1 MKKYFFLIGFLS
13 ISILTFSQENILDK
27 SVTDSLK
34 KPDKISKIAQGFRDF
49 EETRKMDSIWLAA
62 KYNSPL
68 YDSLA
73 FVIPDAELLPFT
85 PDSLFTSKLKERL
98 DSLHHNSPFN
108 IAYNPVLERVIKTY
122 LKTRRKS
129 IANLMTK
136 AKFYFPLFEEQ
147 LDKYDI
153 PLEMKYLAIVESAL
167 KPNARSGA
175 GAKGLWQFMYNTG
188 KMFDLKVSSYVDERA
203 DPLKSTEAACKYL
216 LSLYNTFDDWDLAL
230 AAYNSGPGNVTKA
243 IRRSGGYKNYW
254 NIRPYLPRETQGYVP
269 AFYATMYIF
278 EYAKEHNLR
287 PNAFSITYFETDTI
301 RVKRQLTFAQINKV
315 LKTDN
320 TLLWQLN
327 PQYKLG
333 IIPYLKGR
341 HYALRLPYDLTGVFV
356 ANEDSIYAFAAADD
370 AAREKP
376 LPKYFEINSRIRY
389 RVRNGDF
396 LGKIANKYGVS
407 VSKLKR
413 WNGLKSSRLS
423 IGQRLT
429 IFPRRFPSVKTRST
443 KKTSPKGKYTIYVV
457 KKGDSLWSISRK
469 FPKVTMQQLKDWN
482 NIWNSK
488 QLKPG
493 TKLKIFKS

>member
-1 MKKYFFLIGFLS
+1 MKKHLLIYIFIFPFLIFGQTNVL
-13 ISILTFSQENILDK
+13 QETPK
-27 SVTDSLK
+27 DSLK
-34 KPDKISKIAQGFRDF
+34 NPDKISDIAKVLKDY
-49 EETRKMDSIWLAA
+49 EITRKMDSVWLAA

-73 FVIPDAELLPFT
+73 FVIPNAELLPFV
-85 PDSLFTSKLKERL
+85 PDSLFTSKLKNRL

-122 LKTRRKS
+122 LKKRQKHLM
-129 IANLMTK
+129 NLMTK
-136 AKFYFPLFEEQ
+136 AKYYFPLFEEQ

-167 KPNARSGA
+167 RPNARSGA
-175 GAKGLWQFMYNTG
+175 GAKGLWQFMYSTG

-216 LSLYNTFDDWDLAL
+216 SSLYKTFDDWDLAL

-287 PNAFSITYFETDTI
+287 PNAFSISYFETDTI

-315 LKTDN
+315 LNTDN

-341 HYALRLPYDLTGVFV
+341 HYALRLPYDLAGVFV
-356 ANEDSIYAFAAADD
+356 TNEDSIYAYAAADA

-376 LPKYFEINSRIRY
+376 LPRYFELNNRIRY
-389 RVRNGDF
+389 RVKNGDY
-396 LGKIANKYGVS
+396 LGKIANRHGVS
-407 VSKLKR
+407 VRKLKQ
-413 WNGLKSSRLS
+413 WNRLKSNNLR

-429 IFPRRFPSVKTRST
+429 IYPRRFPPAAKKRT
-443 KKTSPKGKYTIYVV
+443 KKSLPKGKYSIYVV
-457 KKGDSLWSISRK
+457 KKGDSLWSIAQK
-469 FPKVTMQQLKDWN
+469 YPKISTQQIKDWN
-482 NIWNSK
+482 NIWNSR

>member
-1 MKKYFFLIGFLS
+1 MKKYFIICFLACNFLA
-13 ISILTFSQENILDK
+13 FSQEK
-27 SVTDSLK
+27 SGNTSISDSIK
-34 KPDKISKIAQGFRDF
+34 EPVAISKIAQGFRDF
-49 EETRKMDSIWLAA
+49 EETRKMDSLWLAA

-73 FVIPDAELLPFT
+73 YVIPDAELLPYT
-85 PDSLFTSKLKERL
+85 PDSLFTSKLKSRL

-122 LKTRRKS
+122 LKTRRKA

-136 AKFYFPLFEEQ
+136 AKFYFPLFEEV

-216 LSLYNTFDDWDLAL
+216 ESLHNTFDDWDLAL

-287 PNAFSITYFETDTI
+287 PNAFSISYFETDTI

-315 LKTDN
+315 LETDN

-333 IIPYLKGR
+333 IIPYVKGR
-341 HYALRLPYDLTGVFV
+341 HYSLRLPYDLSGVFV
-356 ANEDSIYAFAAADD
+356 ANEDSIYAYAAADD

-396 LGKIANKYGVS
+396 LGKIANKYGVT

-429 IFPRRFPSVKTRST
+429 IYPRRFPSVKRRST
-443 KKTSPKGKYTIYVV
+443 KKSTPKGKYTVYIV
-457 KKGDSLWSISRK
+457 KKGDSLWSISK
-469 FPKVTMQQLKDWN
+469 KYPKVTMKQLKDWN
-482 NIWNSK
+482 NIWNGK

-493 TKLKIFKS
+493 TKLKIYKS